1 LLFIQEAGGAE
12 YTYIHVDTNCYS
24 GKAKVLLYEGEVRT
38 TDSPPARIPMEGLNP
53 IHGRYAHE
61 QHRQS
66 PRDGTSNHTHGEEN
80 EVKGK
85 SIWIVDICGWMNPPP
100 YNLPTYMYIRYK
112 AAFPGGLI
120 ES

>member
-1 LLFIQEAGGAE
+1 VLWEVPGKVPQGVKLHLFFPFVVHTGGGGAE

-80 EVKGK
+80 KVKGK
-85 SIWIVDICGWMNPPP
+85 SIRIVDIYVVG
-100 YNLPTYMYIRYK
+100 
-112 AAFPGGLI
+112 
-120 ES
+120 